1 MPEQEPLQPQE
12 IEADDWGEGWVL
24 KSEGL
29 LEPNYIEMPAKVEPG
44 PPVYLVDGIAKPA
57 RWMVNGKHCYEQ
69 SDLDRYIKQL
79 EKDGAKYTVEEV
91 APPAGFH
98 VTKGVKYANVDEA
111 LKHMANAEPPESMII
126 PYLQEKI
133 KANEDWLAAALTKLT
148 EMETGKLTELSDKVQ
163 ALEEAA
169 VKGETIISKG

>member
-1 MPEQEPLQPQE
+1 MPEQEPLQPRA

-29 LEPNYIEMPAKVEPG
+29 MEPNFIEMPEKL
-44 PPVYLVDGIAKPA
+44 PPPPAVYLIDG
-57 RWMVNGKHCYEQ
+57 
-69 SDLDRYIKQL
+69 
-79 EKDGAKYTVEEV
+79 V
-91 APPAGFH
+91 AHPTDKEPAGFH

-111 LKHMANAEPPESMII
+111 LKHMANAEAPESMII

-133 KANEDWLAAALTKLT
+133 KANEDWLAAALTKLS
-148 EMETGKLTELSDKVQ
+148 EIETVKLTELSDKVQ

-169 VKGETIISKG
+169 VKKETIISKG